1 MKFTESINTC
11 LNKCTK
17 TNGRASLS
25 EYWWFY
31 LFCYLVTIVALIL
44 FSLIGYTISGIE
56 GLLVSLPICS
66 FLCGIVNFFLM
77 LAVTIRRLHDTGHS
91 GFWYFIIFVPLIGS
105 IWLLILLLT
114 SNNEENE
121 YGLPEY

>member
-1 MKFTESINTC
+1 MNFSESISTC
-11 LNKCTK
+11 FKKCTN

-25 EYWWFY
+25 EFWWFY
-31 LFCYLVTIVALIL
+31 LFCYLVNIVALLL

-56 GLLVSLPICS
+56 GLLFFLPICS
-66 FLCGIVNFFLM
+66 FLCGIVNLFLM

-91 GFWYFIIFVPLIGS
+91 GFWYFIVFVPLIGP

-114 SNNEENE
+114 SNNEENK

>member
-44 FSLIGYTISGIE
+44 FSLIGYTISGID

-66 FLCGIVNFFLM
+66 IICGIVNFFLM

>member
-1 MKFTESINTC
+1 MNFSESISTC
-11 LNKCTK
+11 LNKCTNP
-17 TNGRASLS
+17 NGRASLS
-25 EYWWFY
+25 EFWWFY
-31 LFCYLVTIVALIL
+31 LFCYLVNIVALLL
-44 FSLIGYTISGIE
+44 FSLIGYTISGID

-66 FLCGIVNFFLM
+66 IICGIVNFFLM

>member
-1 MKFTESINTC
+1 MKFTESISTC
-11 LNKCTK
+11 LKKCTK

-91 GFWYFIIFVPLIGS
+91 GFWYFIIFVPLIGPF
-105 IWLLILLLT
+105 WLLILLLT
-114 SNNEENE
+114 SNNEENK